1 MGKGDLPR
9 VLESHFGEQILN
21 INKIK
26 ERINKLLN
34 TAANEGSTPNEKAV
48 AMQMATDMMRQYNL
62 DRDDISEDHI
72 NATASFKTVT
82 IQSLWSR
89 MTPWESQLAV
99 FVTMYIVKGVYC
111 VESKIGNTGRNRGA
125 VGRGILNYTGAG
137 EDAEI
142 AAATFTFLRDLLVA
156 QCTAKY
162 GSPVRDDGRMY
173 SLGFVRG
180 LFLTAKEAVELENDA
195 AATSRALIRTDMLQ
209 IASRDYYLSQQDSDV
224 KVTSK
229 SAKIYGRQGEAYN
242 LGVTDGRAANA
253 GRRHPIAARIG

>member
-1 MGKGDLPR
+1 MGKGNLPR

-21 INKIK
+21 IEKIK

-34 TAANEGSTPNEKAV
+34 TAANEASTPNEKAV

-62 DRDDISEDHI
+62 DRTDINE
-72 NATASFKTVT
+72 NCVTASFKTVT
-82 IQSLWSR
+82 IHSLWSR

-99 FVTMYIVKGVYC
+99 FIITYLVKGVYC

-180 LFLTAKEAVELENDA
+180 LFLTAKEAAELENDA
-195 AATSRALIRTDMLQ
+195 AATSRALIRTDMLK
-209 IASRDYYLSQQDSDV
+209 IASRDYYLSQQDPNV
-224 KVTSK
+224 RLTSK

-242 LGVTDGRAANA
+242 SGVTDGRAANA